1 MDNILEQNKLLL
13 DLALHRYDEDER
25 RNQLVDSKNSS
36 FIAFLGVMLTIQ
48 STLISYIITFIN
60 GKLTLE
66 VIILVIVFVGSLIC
80 YAISLGY
87 FVSSLKFLSK
97 FQVAPVVSELID
109 FGKSNT
115 SEEYIIQNTIVSL
128 DKCIED
134 NTVLSEEKTSKGIH
148 GCMFL
153 ELGVIFTVIFI
164 ALFILISIW

>member
-1 MDNILEQNKLLL
+1 M

-97 FQVAPVVSELID
+97 FQVAPVV
-109 FGKSNT
+109 
-115 SEEYIIQNTIVSL
+115 
-128 DKCIED
+128 
-134 NTVLSEEKTSKGIH
+134 
-148 GCMFL
+148 
-153 ELGVIFTVIFI
+153 
-164 ALFILISIW
+164 